1 MAIKRKVVL
10 DRKPRVSTQETT
22 TPVTP
27 APVRA
32 HVTTPVAAT
41 AITPAPAPVTTV
53 VDGGGKFRRLKDNGV
68 AKVKRFERELEC
80 SDRDIIIRW
89 WNQNQRLVDKDDPV
103 CARLT
108 ALINQQSGVPLSPMQ
123 VAGYFSYLCRLGQ
136 WTAIDRA
143 ARLGRSLARGAFTV
157 QPEYSRS
164 LLDAIVENW
173 NKERQDEALRAA
185 AHAKMRAARA
195 AGQHL
200 RIRSGDGVR
209 VVMQP
214 AQSPVRV
221 PAVPAEPT
229 EETFDIK
236 WM

>member
-1 MAIKRKVVL
+1 MAIKRKIV
-10 DRKPRVSTQETT
+10 RGNKPVAPE
-22 TPVTP
+22 TPVPTPVTTP

-32 HVTTPVAAT
+32 PAA
-41 AITPAPAPVTTV
+41 AITTMPAAPAPVTTV

-80 SDRDIIIRW
+80 LDRDIIIRW
-89 WNQNQRLVDKDDPV
+89 WNQNQCLVPKEDPV
-103 CARLT
+103 CASLT
-108 ALINQQSGVPLSPMQ
+108 ALINQQGGVPLSAMQ

-136 WTAIDRA
+136 WESQARQ
-143 ARLGRSLARGAFTV
+143 ARLDRNLQRGAFTV
-157 QPEYSRS
+157 QPEYSRP
-164 LLDAIVENW
+164 LLNAIVENW
-173 NKERQDEALRAA
+173 QRERQDEALRAQ
-185 AHAKMRAARA
+185 AHAQMRAAREE
-195 AGQHL
+195 GRRL

-214 AQSPVRV
+214 VQSPVRA
-221 PAVPAEPT
+221 PAVHAELT

>member
-1 MAIKRKVVL
+1 
-10 DRKPRVSTQETT
+10 
-22 TPVTP
+22 
-27 APVRA
+27 
-32 HVTTPVAAT
+32 
-41 AITPAPAPVTTV
+41 VTTV
-53 VDGGGKFRRLKDNGV
+53 VDEGGKFRRLKDNGV

-89 WNQNQRLVDKDDPV
+89 WNHNQRLVPKEDPV
-103 CARLT
+103 CASLT
-108 ALINQQSGVPLSPMQ
+108 TLINQQGGVPLSPMQ

-136 WTAIDRA
+136 WNSIDRA
-143 ARLGRSLARGAFTV
+143 ARLGRSEARGAFTV
-157 QPEYSRS
+157 QPEYSRP

-173 NKERQDEALRAA
+173 NKERQDEALRAQ
-185 AHAKMRAARA
+185 AHAQMRAARA
-195 AGQHL
+195 VGQHL

-214 AQSPVRV
+214 VQSPVRA
-221 PAVPAEPT
+221 PAVPAAPT

>member
-10 DRKPRVSTQETT
+10 DRKPRASTQETPVT

-27 APVRA
+27 APVR
-32 HVTTPVAAT
+32 TPVAAT
-41 AITPAPAPVTTV
+41 ATTPAAPAPVTTV
-53 VDGGGKFRRLKDNGV
+53 VDEGGKFRRLKDNGV
-68 AKVKRFERELEC
+68 AKVKRFERELCC

-89 WNQNQRLVDKDDPV
+89 WNHNQRLVPKEDPV
-103 CARLT
+103 CATLT

-136 WTAIDRA
+136 WNAIDRA
-143 ARLGRSLARGAFTV
+143 ARLDRNLARGAFSV
-157 QPEYSRS
+157 QPEYSRD
-164 LLDAIVENW
+164 LLNAIVENW
-173 NKERQDEALRAA
+173 NKERQDEALRAS
-185 AHAKMRAARA
+185 AHAQMRAARA

-214 AQSPVRV
+214 AQSPVRA
-221 PAVPAEPT
+221 PAVPAAPA
-229 EETFDIK
+229 EEVFDIK